1 MQGSQIEVESTPGVG
16 STFHFTLTLKAAT
29 SDAPATRPEGSTL
42 TGDLGHV
49 RLLLAED
56 NPVNVMVA
64 RKYLAKW
71 NITPDHAP
79 DGRAALARVQEK
91 AYDVVLMDL
100 QMPGMDGL
108 EATLAIRR
116 LGGPYTA
123 LPIIALTANISAE
136 VKAQSLAVGMNDF
149 LTKPYRPAD
158 LFRVLTRFVS
168 PTPRPSPL
176 SPMSAGPVYAAYAFP
191 KINELAAG
199 DEAFTR
205 EMKASCV
212 VELEECSLNLR
223 ESILERDEPRFRA
236 TLHKAKPL
244 FNLLDLEELE
254 TALTAVRIT
263 IHNSAD
269 EAERDRLVREIE
281 AVCAATARRLRE
293 SLLEAEPV
301 R

>member
-1 MQGSQIEVESTPGVG
+1 
-16 STFHFTLTLKAAT
+16 
-29 SDAPATRPEGSTL
+29 
-42 TGDLGHV
+42 
-49 RLLLAED
+49 
-56 NPVNVMVA
+56 
-64 RKYLAKW
+64 
-71 NITPDHAP
+71 
-79 DGRAALARVQEK
+79 
-91 AYDVVLMDL
+91 
-100 QMPGMDGL
+100 
-108 EATLAIRR
+108 
-116 LGGPYTA
+116 
-123 LPIIALTANISAE
+123 
-136 VKAQSLAVGMNDF
+136 
-149 LTKPYRPAD
+149 
-158 LFRVLTRFVS
+158 
-168 PTPRPSPL
+168 
-176 SPMSAGPVYAAYAFP
+176 MSAGTVYAAYAFP

-199 DEAFTR
+199 DETFTR

-281 AVCAATARRLRE
+281 AVCAAPARRLRE
-293 SLLEAEPV
+293 ALLVAEPV